1 MNLSKNYLNSLK
13 QKVNNW
19 ELADHVE
26 ILKEKIIPEIDAG
39 FLRIKIILQNT
50 DILEFAVYFLKTES
64 GTDIKSYTFH
74 WQDSEGNL
82 KKRWDNANHHTK
94 VSSFPFHVHD
104 GEEENVEASE
114 PMDFEKVMQAIEKG
128 L

>member
-1 MNLSKNYLNSLK
+1 MSKNYLNSLK

-39 FLRIKIILQNT
+39 FLRIKIILLNK
-50 DILEFAVYFLKTES
+50 DILEFAVYFLRSES
-64 GTDIKSYTFH
+64 GIDMKSYTFH
-74 WQDSEGNL
+74 WQDSEGRL

-94 VSSFPFHVHD
+94 VSSFPFHD

-114 PMDFEKVMQAIEKG
+114 PMDFEKVMRAIEKE
-128 L
+128 LQI